1 MTEWFERWFGE
12 EYLELYPHRDE
23 REAAAAVGLV
33 ESSLGGLK
41 VNRALDLACGA
52 GRHARLLSERWWTTG
67 FDLSAPL
74 LARANAADPDG
85 FYVRGDMRALPF
97 VDHGFDLVVNLFTS
111 FGYFDND
118 AQHLRVLAEV
128 ARVTRRGGKFV
139 LDFLN
144 SDHVRNTL
152 VPKESSTVGGRSVEV
167 RREIS
172 PDDRFVVKTIAS
184 GGEAG
189 AAEQTFMERVRLFDR
204 LDLETM
210 LEESGFGVEQVL
222 GDYAGGAHSETSPRT
237 IMFAIRE

>member
-1 MTEWFERWFGE
+1 MTEWFEKWFGE
-12 EYLELYPHRDE
+12 EYLALYPHRDE
-23 REAAAAVGLV
+23 REAATAVGLV
-33 ESSLGGLK
+33 ESNLGGIK
-41 VNRALDLACGA
+41 VDRALDLACGA
-52 GRHARLLSERWWTTG
+52 GRHSRLLSERWWTAG

-74 LARANAADPDG
+74 LERAKAADPDG

-144 SDHVRNTL
+144 SDHVRSSL
-152 VPKESSTVGGRSVEV
+152 VPKESSNIGGRAVEV

-172 PDDRFVVKTIAS
+172 PDDRFVVKTIAA
-184 GGEAG
+184 GGETG
-189 AAEQTFMERVRLFDR
+189 DQTFVERVRLFDR

-222 GDYAGGAHSETSPRT
+222 GDYAGGAHSTRSPRT

>member
-12 EYLELYPHRDE
+12 EYLALYPHRDE
-23 REAAAAVGLV
+23 REAASALALV
-33 ESSLGGLK
+33 ESGLGGLK
-41 VNRALDLACGA
+41 VARALDLACGA
-52 GRHARLLSERWWTTG
+52 GRHSRLLKERWWTTG
-67 FDLSAPL
+67 FDLSAAL
-74 LARANAADPDG
+74 LARAKAADTEG

-144 SDHVRNTL
+144 ADHVRSTL
-152 VPKESSTVGGRSVEV
+152 VPRESSSVGGRSVEV

-172 PDDRFVVKTIAS
+172 SDDRFVVKTIAS

-189 AAEQTFMERVRLFDR
+189 GDQTFVERVRLFDR
-204 LDLETM
+204 MDLETM
-210 LEESGFGVEQVL
+210 LEESGFGVERVL
-222 GDYAGGAHSETSPRT
+222 GDYAGGPHSGSSPRT
-237 IMFAIRE
+237 IVFAMRE

>member
-1 MTEWFERWFGE
+1 MSEWFETWFGE
-12 EYLELYPHRDE
+12 EYLALYPHRDE

-33 ESSLGGLK
+33 ESNLGGIEVK
-41 VNRALDLACGA
+41 RALDLACGA
-52 GRHARLLSERWWTTG
+52 GRHSRLLSERWWTAG
-67 FDLSAPL
+67 FDLSAAL
-74 LARANAADPDG
+74 LARAKAADPAG
-85 FYVRGDMRALPF
+85 VYVRGDMRALPF

-144 SDHVRNTL
+144 SDQVRGTL
-152 VPKESSTVGGRSVEV
+152 VPRESSNIGGRSVEV

-172 PDDRFVVKTIAS
+172 ADDRFVVKTIAS
-184 GGEAG
+184 GGEG
-189 AAEQTFMERVRLFDR
+189 AAADQTFVERVRLFDR
-204 LDLETM
+204 MDLETM

-222 GDYAGGAHSETSPRT
+222 GDYAGGAHSESSPRT

>member
-12 EYLELYPHRDE
+12 EYLALYPHRDE
-23 REAAAAVGLV
+23 REAAAAVALV
-33 ESSLGGLK
+33 ESNLGGIK

-52 GRHARLLSERWWTTG
+52 GRHARLLSERWWTAG
-67 FDLSAPL
+67 LDLSAPL
-74 LARANAADPDG
+74 LARAKAADPDG

-144 SDHVRNTL
+144 SDHVRNSL
-152 VPKESSTVGGRSVEV
+152 VPKESANIGGRSVEV

-172 PDDRFVVKTIAS
+172 SDDRFVVKTIAAAAES
-184 GGEAG
+184 GGAD
-189 AAEQTFMERVRLFDR
+189 QTFLERVRLFDR

-222 GDYAGGAHSETSPRT
+222 GDYAGSAHSESSPRM

>member
-12 EYLELYPHRDE
+12 EYLALYPHRDE
-23 REAAAAVGLV
+23 REAASALGLV
-33 ESSLGGLK
+33 ESNLGGLK
-41 VNRALDLACGA
+41 VARALDLACGA
-52 GRHARLLSERWWTTG
+52 GRHSRLLKERWWTTG
-67 FDLSAPL
+67 FDLSAAL
-74 LARANAADPDG
+74 LARAKAADPDG

-144 SDHVRNTL
+144 SDHVRSTL
-152 VPKESSTVGGRSVEV
+152 VPKESSNVGGRSVEV

-172 PDDRFVVKTIAS
+172 PDERFVVKTIAS
-184 GGEAG
+184 GGEG
-189 AAEQTFMERVRLFDR
+189 GDQTFVERVRLFDR
-204 LDLETM
+204 MDLETM

-222 GDYAGGAHSETSPRT
+222 GDYAGGPHSESSPRT
-237 IMFAIRE
+237 IVFAIRE

>member
-12 EYLELYPHRDE
+12 EYLALYPHRDE

-33 ESSLGGLK
+33 ESNLGGIK

-52 GRHARLLSERWWTTG
+52 GRHARLLSERWWTAG

-74 LARANAADPDG
+74 LARAKAADPDG

-144 SDHVRNTL
+144 SDHVRSTL
-152 VPKESSTVGGRSVEV
+152 VPKGSSNIGGRAVEV

-172 PDDRFVVKTIAS
+172 SDDRFVVKTIAA
-184 GGEAG
+184 GAEAG
-189 AAEQTFMERVRLFDR
+189 AADQTFVERVRLFDR

-222 GDYAGGAHSETSPRT
+222 GDYAGGAHSESSPRT

>member
-12 EYLELYPHRDE
+12 EYLALYPHRDE
-23 REAAAAVGLV
+23 REAATALGLV
-33 ESSLGGLK
+33 ESKIGGLE
-41 VNRALDLACGA
+41 VQRALDLACGA
-52 GRHARLLSERWWTTG
+52 GRHSRLLRERWTTTG
-67 FDLSAPL
+67 FDLSLPL
-74 LARANAADPDG
+74 LTRAREADPDG
-85 FYVRGDMRALPF
+85 LYVRGDMRALPF
-97 VDHGFDLVVNLFTS
+97 VDHAFDLVVNLFTS

-144 SDHVRNTL
+144 PDYVRSTL
-152 VPKESSTVGGRSVEV
+152 VPRESSNIGGRSIEI
-167 RREIS
+167 RREVS
-172 PDDRFVVKTIAS
+172 SDERFVVKTIAS
-184 GGEAG
+184 GGEGG
-189 AAEQTFMERVRLFDR
+189 AAEQTFVERVRLFDR

-222 GDYAGGAHSETSPRT
+222 GDYAGGPHSESSPRT

>member
-12 EYLELYPHRDE
+12 EYLALYPHRDE
-23 REAAAAVGLV
+23 REAAAALGMV
-33 ESSLGGLK
+33 EANLGELK
-41 VNRALDLACGA
+41 VSRALDLACGA
-52 GRHARLLSERWWTTG
+52 GRHARLLRERWWTAG
-67 FDLSAPL
+67 FDLSLPL
-74 LARANAADPDG
+74 LEKAREADPGG
-85 FYVRGDMRALPF
+85 FYVRGDMRALPY

-144 SDHVRNTL
+144 PGHVRSTL
-152 VPKESSTVGGRSVEV
+152 VPKETSNLGGRSVEV

-172 PDDRFVVKTIAS
+172 SDDRFVVKTIAS
-184 GGEAG
+184 GGDAPG
-189 AAEQTFMERVRLFDR
+189 EQAFVERVRLFDR
-204 LDLETM
+204 DDLETM

-222 GDYAGGAHSETSPRT
+222 GDYAGGPHSERSPRT
-237 IMFAIRE
+237 IVFAIRE

>member
-1 MTEWFERWFGE
+1 MTEWFEKWFGE
-12 EYLELYPHRDE
+12 EYLALYPHRDE

-33 ESSLGGLK
+33 EGNLDGLR

-52 GRHARLLSERWWTTG
+52 GRHARLLSERWWTAG

-74 LARANAADPDG
+74 LARAKAADPDG
-85 FYVRGDMRALPF
+85 FYARGDMRALPF

-144 SDHVRNTL
+144 SDHVRSTL
-152 VPKESSTVGGRSVEV
+152 VPKESSTIGGRYVEV

-172 PDDRFVVKTIAS
+172 SDDRFVVKTIAS

-189 AAEQTFMERVRLFDR
+189 AAERTFLERVRLFDR

-210 LEESGFGVEQVL
+210 LEESGFGVEQVV
-222 GDYAGGAHSETSPRT
+222 GDYAGCPHSESSPRT
-237 IMFAIRE
+237 IVFAIRE

>member
-1 MTEWFERWFGE
+1 MSEWFERWFGE
-12 EYLELYPHRDE
+12 EYLALYPHRDE
-23 REAAAAVGLV
+23 REAATAVSLV
-33 ESSLGGLK
+33 DANLGGLK
-41 VNRALDLACGA
+41 VARALDLACGA
-52 GRHARLLSERWWTTG
+52 GRHSRLLRERWRTAG
-67 FDLSAPL
+67 FDLSLPL
-74 LARANAADPDG
+74 LTRAREADPDG

-144 SDHVRNTL
+144 SDYVRSTL
-152 VPKESSTVGGRSVEV
+152 VPRQTSNVGGRSVEL

-172 PDDRFVVKTIAS
+172 SDDRFVVKTIAS
-184 GGEAG
+184 GGEGG
-189 AAEQTFMERVRLFDR
+189 AQTFTERVRLFDR

-210 LEESGFGVEQVL
+210 LEESGFGVEKVL
-222 GDYAGGAHSETSPRT
+222 GDYAGAAHSESSPRT
-237 IMFAIRE
+237 IVFAIRE

>member
-12 EYLELYPHRDE
+12 EYLALYPHRDE
-23 REAAAAVGLV
+23 REAASALGLV
-33 ESSLGGLK
+33 ESNLGGLK
-41 VNRALDLACGA
+41 VARALDLACGA
-52 GRHARLLSERWWTTG
+52 GRHSRLLKERWATTG
-67 FDLSAPL
+67 FDLSAAL
-74 LARANAADPDG
+74 LARAKAADPDG

-144 SDHVRNTL
+144 PDHVRSTL
-152 VPKESSTVGGRSVEV
+152 VPKESSNLGGRSVEV

-172 PDDRFVVKTIAS
+172 PDERFVVKTIAS
-184 GGEAG
+184 GGEG
-189 AAEQTFMERVRLFDR
+189 GDQTFVERVRLFDR
-204 LDLETM
+204 MDLETM

-222 GDYAGGAHSETSPRT
+222 GDYAGAPHSDSSPRT
-237 IMFAIRE
+237 IVFAIRE

>member
-12 EYLELYPHRDE
+12 EYLALYPHRDE

-33 ESSLGGLK
+33 ESSLGGIK

-74 LARANAADPDG
+74 LARAKVADPDG
-85 FYVRGDMRALPF
+85 CYARGDMRALPF

-144 SDHVRNTL
+144 SEHVRSTL
-152 VPKESSTVGGRSVEV
+152 VAEESKEVGGRLVKV
-167 RREIS
+167 RRDIS
-172 PDDRFVVKTIAS
+172 ADDRFVVKTIAA
-184 GGEAG
+184 GGDTG
-189 AAEQTFMERVRLFDR
+189 DQTFLERVRLFDR

>member
-12 EYLELYPHRDE
+12 EYLALYPHRDE
-23 REAAAAVGLV
+23 REAAAALGLV
-33 ESSLGGLK
+33 ESNLGGIK
-41 VNRALDLACGA
+41 VARALDLACGA
-52 GRHARLLSERWWTTG
+52 GRHSRLLRDRWWTAG
-67 FDLSAPL
+67 FDLSMPL
-74 LARANAADPDG
+74 LTKAREADPDG
-85 FYVRGDMRALPF
+85 CYVRGDMRALPF
-97 VDHGFDLVVNLFTS
+97 VDQAFDLVVNLFTS

-144 SDHVRNTL
+144 SDHVRKSL
-152 VPKESSTVGGRSVEV
+152 VPRESSDIGGRTVEV

-172 PDDRFVVKTIAS
+172 SDDRFVVKTIAS
-184 GGEAG
+184 CGEAG
-189 AAEQTFMERVRLFDR
+189 AGEQTFVERVRLFDR

-222 GDYAGGAHSETSPRT
+222 GDYAGTPHSETSPRT
-237 IMFAIRE
+237 IVFAIRE

>member
-1 MTEWFERWFGE
+1 MSEWFERWFGE
-12 EYLELYPHRDE
+12 EYLALYPHRDE
-23 REAAAAVGLV
+23 REAAAAVALV
-33 ESSLGGLK
+33 ESNLGGIK

-52 GRHARLLSERWWTTG
+52 GRHARLLSERWWTAG

-74 LARANAADPDG
+74 LARAKAADPDG

-144 SDHVRNTL
+144 SDHVRSTL
-152 VPKESSTVGGRSVEV
+152 VPEESKEVGGRSVEV

-172 PDDRFVVKTIAS
+172 SDDRFVVKTIMT
-184 GGEAG
+184 GGETG
-189 AAEQTFMERVRLFDR
+189 DQTFVERVRLFDR

-210 LEESGFGVEQVL
+210 LEESGFGVERVL
-222 GDYAGGAHSETSPRT
+222 GDYAGAAHSETSPRT
-237 IMFAIRE
+237 IMLAIRE

>member
-1 MTEWFERWFGE
+1 MSEWFEKWFGE
-12 EYLELYPHRDE
+12 EYLALYPHRDE

-33 ESSLGGLK
+33 ESNLGGIEVK
-41 VNRALDLACGA
+41 RALDLACGA
-52 GRHARLLSERWWTTG
+52 GRHSRLLSERWWTAG
-67 FDLSAPL
+67 FDLSAAL
-74 LARANAADPDG
+74 LARAKAADPAG

-144 SDHVRNTL
+144 SDQVRGTL
-152 VPKESSTVGGRSVEV
+152 VPRESSNIGGRSVEV

-172 PDDRFVVKTIAS
+172 ADDRFVVKTIAS
-184 GGEAG
+184 GGEG
-189 AAEQTFMERVRLFDR
+189 AAADQTFIERVRLFDR
-204 LDLETM
+204 MDLETM

-222 GDYAGGAHSETSPRT
+222 GDYAGGAHSESSPRT

>member
-12 EYLELYPHRDE
+12 EYLALYPHRDE
-23 REAAAAVGLV
+23 REAASALGLI
-33 ESSLGGLK
+33 ESNLGGVK
-41 VNRALDLACGA
+41 VGRALDLACGA
-52 GRHARLLSERWWTTG
+52 GRHSRLLSERWWTAG
-67 FDLSAPL
+67 LDLSAPL
-74 LARANAADPDG
+74 LARARAADPEG
-85 FYVRGDMRALPF
+85 SYVRGDMRALPF

-144 SDHVRNTL
+144 SDYVRSTL
-152 VPKESSTVGGRSVEV
+152 VPKESSNISGRSVEV

-172 PDDRFVVKTIAS
+172 SDDRFVVKTIAS
-184 GGEAG
+184 GREGG
-189 AAEQTFMERVRLFDR
+189 AEQTFLERVRLFDR

-222 GDYAGGAHSETSPRT
+222 GDYAGNQHSESSPRT
-237 IMFAIRE
+237 IVFAIRE

>member
-12 EYLELYPHRDE
+12 EYLALYPHRDE
-23 REAAAAVGLV
+23 REAAAALSLI
-33 ESSLGGLK
+33 ESNLGGTK
-41 VNRALDLACGA
+41 VGRALDLACGA
-52 GRHARLLSERWWTTG
+52 GRHSRLLRDRWWTAG
-67 FDLSAPL
+67 FDLSLPL
-74 LARANAADPDG
+74 LTRAREADPGG
-85 FYVRGDMRALPF
+85 FYVRGDMRALPY
-97 VDHGFDLVVNLFTS
+97 VDHAFDLVVNLFTS

-144 SDHVRNTL
+144 SDQVRKSL
-152 VPKESSTVGGRSVEV
+152 VPKESSDIGGRKVEV

-189 AAEQTFMERVRLFDR
+189 NGEQTFVERVRLFDR

-222 GDYAGGAHSETSPRT
+222 GDYAGAPHSDSSPRT
-237 IMFAIRE
+237 IVFAIRE

>member
-12 EYLELYPHRDE
+12 EYLALYPHRDE
-23 REAAAAVGLV
+23 REAATALGLV
-33 ESSLGGLK
+33 DSNLGGLK
-41 VNRALDLACGA
+41 VKRALDLACGA
-52 GRHARLLSERWWTTG
+52 GRHSRLLRERWSTTG
-67 FDLSAPL
+67 LDLSLPL
-74 LARANAADPDG
+74 LTRAREADPDG

-97 VDHGFDLVVNLFTS
+97 VDQGFDLVVNLFTS

-144 SDHVRNTL
+144 PDYVRSTL
-152 VPKESSTVGGRSVEV
+152 VPTETSNIGGRSIEI
-167 RREIS
+167 RREVS
-172 PDDRFVVKTIAS
+172 SDERFVVKTIAS
-184 GGEAG
+184 GGEGGPAG
-189 AAEQTFMERVRLFDR
+189 QTFVERVRLFDR

>member
-12 EYLELYPHRDE
+12 EYLALYPHRDE
-23 REAAAAVGLV
+23 REAATALGLV
-33 ESSLGGLK
+33 DSNLGGLK
-41 VNRALDLACGA
+41 VQRALDLACGA
-52 GRHARLLSERWWTTG
+52 GRHSRLLRERWPTTG
-67 FDLSAPL
+67 FDLSLPL
-74 LARANAADPDG
+74 LTRARDADPEG

-97 VDHGFDLVVNLFTS
+97 VDHAFDLVVNLFTS

-144 SDHVRNTL
+144 PDYVRSTL
-152 VPKESSTVGGRSVEV
+152 VPKESSSIGGRSVEV

-184 GGEAG
+184 GGG
-189 AAEQTFMERVRLFDR
+189 DGGDQTFVERVRLFDR
-204 LDLETM
+204 
-210 LEESGFGVEQVL
+210 
-222 GDYAGGAHSETSPRT
+222 
-237 IMFAIRE
+237 

>member
-1 MTEWFERWFGE
+1 MSEWFERWFGE
-12 EYLELYPHRDE
+12 EYLALYPHRDE
-23 REAAAAVGLV
+23 REAASALGLI
-33 ESSLGGLK
+33 ESNLGGLK
-41 VNRALDLACGA
+41 VARALDLACGA
-52 GRHARLLSERWWTTG
+52 GRHSRLLKERWQTTG
-67 FDLSAPL
+67 FDLSAAL
-74 LARANAADPDG
+74 LARAKAADPEG

-144 SDHVRNTL
+144 ADHVRGTL
-152 VPKESSTVGGRSVEV
+152 VPKESSNLGGRSVEV

-172 PDDRFVVKTIAS
+172 ADERFVVKTIAS
-184 GGEAG
+184 GGEG
-189 AAEQTFMERVRLFDR
+189 GDQTFVERVRLFDR
-204 LDLETM
+204 MDLETM

-222 GDYAGGAHSETSPRT
+222 GDYAGGPHSESSPRT
-237 IMFAIRE
+237 IVFAIRE

>member
-1 MTEWFERWFGE
+1 MSEWFEKWFGE
-12 EYLELYPHRDE
+12 EYLALYPHRDE

-33 ESSLGGLK
+33 ESNLGGIDVK
-41 VNRALDLACGA
+41 RALDLACGA
-52 GRHARLLSERWWTTG
+52 GRHSRLLSERWWTAG
-67 FDLSAPL
+67 FDLSAAL
-74 LARANAADPDG
+74 LARAKATDPAG

-128 ARVTRRGGKFV
+128 ARITRRGGKFV

-144 SDHVRNTL
+144 SDHVRGTL
-152 VPKESSTVGGRSVEV
+152 VPRESSNVGGRSVEV

-172 PDDRFVVKTIAS
+172 TDDRFVVKTIAS
-184 GGEAG
+184 GGEGGAG
-189 AAEQTFMERVRLFDR
+189 DQTFIERVRLFDR
-204 LDLETM
+204 MDLETM

-222 GDYAGGAHSETSPRT
+222 GDYAGGAHSERSPRT
-237 IMFAIRE
+237 IVFAIRE

>member
-1 MTEWFERWFGE
+1 MSEWFERWFGE
-12 EYLELYPHRDE
+12 EYLALYPHRDE
-23 REAAAAVGLV
+23 REAAAAVALV
-33 ESSLGGLK
+33 ESNLGGIK

-52 GRHARLLSERWWTTG
+52 GRHARLLSERWWTAG

-74 LARANAADPDG
+74 LARAKAADPDG
-85 FYVRGDMRALPF
+85 FYARGDMRALPF

-144 SDHVRNTL
+144 SDHVRSTL
-152 VPKESSTVGGRSVEV
+152 VPEESKEVGGRAVEV

-172 PDDRFVVKTIAS
+172 SDDRFVVKTIAT

-189 AAEQTFMERVRLFDR
+189 DQTFVERVRLFDR